1 MPNIPIKSIH
11 FISPN
16 YKFGGSV
23 VEGVSAVIQD
33 FEAQIQIKVL
43 MPFVTIK
50 VQNSPILV
58 SI

>member
-1 MPNIPIKSIH
+1 MPNIPIKSID
-11 FISPN
+11 FISIN
-16 YKFGGSV
+16 YKFGGSA

-33 FEAQIQIKVL
+33 FEAPIQIKIF

-50 VQNSPILV
+50 VQNPPILV